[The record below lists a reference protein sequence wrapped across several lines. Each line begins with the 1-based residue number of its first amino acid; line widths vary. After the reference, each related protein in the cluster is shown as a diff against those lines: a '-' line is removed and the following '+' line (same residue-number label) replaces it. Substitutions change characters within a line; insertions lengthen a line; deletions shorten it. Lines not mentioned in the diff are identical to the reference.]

1 MIRYRIPR
9 LRIGAGSAFLL
20 AGLIVLILI
29 VVLIP
34 DDVDLPDA
42 AFHRGTAP
50 LAVHALAT
58 SVPLATVI
66 ATLAP
71 VYSLTEAL
79 GRSHVPWEH
88 ELSLAP
94 NFRPILLH
102 TIRR

>member
-1 MIRYRIPR
+1 MPQW
-9 LRIGAGSAFLL
+9 RIGALSTLLL

-29 VVLIP
+29 IVLVP

-58 SVPLATVI
+58 SAPLVIVI
-66 ATLAP
+66 AIVTPFLSP
-71 VYSLTEAL
+71 IESLGHWRL
-79 GRSHVPWEH
+79 PWEH
-88 ELSLAP
+88 ELSFAP